1 MTLSKLGTLFYYA
14 YTLKSEPVSQEIIK
28 LNAKS
33 ILSSLG
39 SEWKVAPIHAQLKE
53 AASKSSA
60 KGEVRMQAM
69 AVTEVKRRGKASMSR
84 KTVSGN
90 DGASGRRE
98 SRPDS
103 ERDQS
108 PEPHAS
114 KSLLPPHGGRR
125 SGKVAGLRLASAPA
139 MKRAALDRDAESPD
153 EDGSRPRK
161 RRRPSPPEMGDDSD
175 SASPPPI
182 LSNSFRISP
191 SDSETGEE
199 EDDESSSPLLHDE
212 PIISL
217 KMVTESL
224 PTLSPSGPNGA
235 WTCDRQDCPF
245 TVHDAELEEGR
256 EKIRAHF
263 TEHADRLQREALVRQ
278 EAAPRRLPIDHL
290 LEKLRGLGES
300 ARMGGLAEMI
310 GERLVPETIK
320 RERGM
325 AI

>member
-1 MTLSKLGTLFYYA
+1 
-14 YTLKSEPVSQEIIK
+14 
-28 LNAKS
+28 
-33 ILSSLG
+33 
-39 SEWKVAPIHAQLKE
+39 
-53 AASKSSA
+53 
-60 KGEVRMQAM
+60 MQAM
-69 AVTEVKRRGKASMSR
+69 AVTEVKRRGKASMSH

-245 TVHDAELEEGR
+245 TVHDA
-256 EKIRAHF
+256 
-263 TEHADRLQREALVRQ
+263 
-278 EAAPRRLPIDHL
+278 AAPRRLPIDHL